1 MVSQIV
7 VIPAFAGM
15 TNIGVIMTFFGTIK
29 TDEPLKS
36 NLNVSLLTKRKICFM
51 LNTDIIK
58 ISLFVRDDKLLV
70 QIFYEA
76 LNYKNAEIQL
86 DEKPAILSGLLSI
99 KPKSILAAVPQLFA
113 DYKINCRTEKFA

>member
-29 TDEPLKS
+29 TDESLKCHK
-36 NLNVSLLTKRKICFM
+36 NVSLLTKRKICFM

-58 ISLFVRDDKLLV
+58 ISLFVLDD
-70 QIFYEA
+70 
-76 LNYKNAEIQL
+76 N
-86 DEKPAILSGLLSI
+86 
-99 KPKSILAAVPQLFA
+99 
-113 DYKINCRTEKFA
+113 

>member
-29 TDEPLKS
+29 TDESLKCHK
-36 NLNVSLLTKRKICFM
+36 NVSLLTKRKICFM

-58 ISLFVRDDKLLV
+58 ISLFVRDDKLL
-70 QIFYEA
+70 I
-76 LNYKNAEIQL
+76 
-86 DEKPAILSGLLSI
+86 
-99 KPKSILAAVPQLFA
+99 
-113 DYKINCRTEKFA
+113 